1 MVYTRFYVRKKLVTI
16 FLISFLVVC
25 FLIGLFGTSV
35 TAHSPS
41 EMMLGYESVNQTL
54 EVSITHQVSNPD
66 THYIYN
72 IILKKNGETVN
83 SYDYTSQPSSTSFT
97 YTYDI
102 NATNGDVIAVVAN
115 CIQGGSIS
123 NDVTIT
129 AEGSSSGSGSSTP
142 GFELIT
148 ILTAITLAF
157 ILLKRKK

>member
-1 MVYTRFYVRKKLVTI
+1 MVYTRCNIRKRLVTI
-16 FLISFLVVC
+16 SLNSFIVVC
-25 FLIGLFGTSV
+25 FLIGLFGSSV

-41 EMMLGYESVNQTL
+41 EMMLSYESVTQTV

-83 SYDYTSQPSSTSFT
+83 SNNYTSQPSSTIVT
-97 YTYDI
+97 YNYDI
-102 NATNGDVIAVVAN
+102 NATKDDVITVVAN

-123 NDVTIT
+123 NDITIT
-129 AEGSSSGSGSSTP
+129 TEGGSSDSGSSTP

-148 ILTAITLAF
+148 ILTAIALAF
-157 ILLKRKK
+157 ILYKKRR